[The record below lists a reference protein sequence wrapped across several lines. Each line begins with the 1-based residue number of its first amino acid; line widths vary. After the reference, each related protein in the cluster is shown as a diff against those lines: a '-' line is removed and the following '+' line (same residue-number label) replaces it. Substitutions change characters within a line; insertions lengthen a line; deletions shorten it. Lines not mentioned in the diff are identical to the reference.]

1 MENRN
6 QLFEKLKM
14 FVIKQSAVSE
24 SEIINENTSI
34 QNDLGIYGADAVE
47 FIIEFGKEFN
57 IDISNFKI
65 SDYFKDE
72 GDQFFN
78 TLIQFFL
85 KKETNKKKDLLVK
98 HLLKAVMIGKLDE
111 TCISMESN

>member
-1 MENRN
+1 MENNN
-6 QLFEKLKM
+6 QLFEKIKG
-14 FVIKQSAVSE
+14 FVIKQSAVSD

-47 FIIEFGKEFN
+47 FIIEFGKEFDVN
-57 IDISNFKI
+57 ISNFQV

-78 TLIQFFL
+78 ILIRFFFR
-85 KKETNKKKDLLVK
+85 KENNKKKDLLVK
-98 HLLKAVMIGKLDE
+98 HLYKSVIIGKLDD
-111 TCISMESN
+111 TAISMDS